1 MNTSDDVQIMNI
13 VQHTRG
19 VTNLLAIG
27 EDELGCNC
35 LKRVFFLT
43 SSASDNRGA
52 HAHKLCTQ
60 WFTILSGKSS
70 LSVSDDNS
78 SLKIELDLP
87 GNFIKVPPGL
97 WVDVNILEPSIIAV
111 FADRDY
117 EEHDYIRDWEEFI
130 TYRRRS

>member
-1 MNTSDDVQIMNI
+1 MNTTVDVQILNF

-27 EDELGCNC
+27 GDELGCES

-43 SSASDNRGA
+43 SSKADNRGA

-70 LSVSDDNS
+70 LSVSDGDS
-78 SLKIELDLP
+78 TLKFELALP
-87 GNFIKVPPGL
+87 GKVIKVPPGL
-97 WVDVNILEPSIIAV
+97 WVDVNVLESSIIAV
-111 FADRDY
+111 FADRNY
-117 EEHDYIRDWEEFI
+117 EENDYIRDWEEFV
-130 TYRRRS
+130 TYREKS

>member
-1 MNTSDDVQIMNI
+1 MNTSDEVQIVNF

-27 EDELGCNC
+27 GDELGCDS

-43 SSASDNRGA
+43 SLEADSRGA

-70 LSVSDDNS
+70 LSVSDQNS
-78 SLKIELDLP
+78 TVEFELVLP
-87 GNFIKVPPGL
+87 GKVIMVPPGL
-97 WVDVNILEPSIIAV
+97 WVNVNILEPSIIAV
-111 FADRDY
+111 FADQNYD
-117 EEHDYIRDWEEFI
+117 ENDYIRNWDEFLA
-130 TYRRRS
+130 YREKS

>member
-1 MNTSDDVQIMNI
+1 MNTSDEVQIVNF

-27 EDELGCNC
+27 GDELGCDS

-43 SSASDNRGA
+43 SLEADSRGA

-70 LSVSDDNS
+70 ISVSDENS
-78 SLKIELDLP
+78 TVEFELVLP
-87 GNFIKVPPGL
+87 GKVIMVPPGL
-97 WVDVNILEPSIIAV
+97 WVSVNILEPSIIAV
-111 FADRDY
+111 FADQNYD
-117 EEHDYIRDWEEFI
+117 ENDYIRNWDEFLA
-130 TYRRRS
+130 YREKS